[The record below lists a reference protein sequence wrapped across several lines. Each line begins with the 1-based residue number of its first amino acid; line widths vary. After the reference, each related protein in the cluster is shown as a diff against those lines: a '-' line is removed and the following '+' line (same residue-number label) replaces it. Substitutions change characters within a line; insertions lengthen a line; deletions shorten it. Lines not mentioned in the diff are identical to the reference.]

1 MRAARFLANMGRN
14 VRNASFQSVLAV
26 ALQHFWHARYLE
38 AMSSSPWHPLV
49 EPLSLQRDCVHI
61 FRVSLESDDRQLE
74 QFKAL
79 LSPDESARADRFKV
93 AHPRRHFIVCRA
105 VVRQLLGQC
114 VDCDPQQVEFEYGP
128 HGKPALRQPTTV
140 PRIEFSVSHSAD
152 QGLIA
157 IAIDRQIGVDLE
169 EMNPAVRILKLA
181 TRFFSPREATELASL
196 PEADQLAGFYRGW
209 TCKEA
214 YLKATGF
221 GLSFPLNKFS
231 VSLNPRIPTQ
241 LIQVIDQPQEL
252 ARWKLLPLQP
262 KDGFAG
268 AVLFE
273 ASIGDAVELKLWNA
287 R

>member
-1 MRAARFLANMGRN
+1 
-14 VRNASFQSVLAV
+14 
-26 ALQHFWHARYLE
+26 
-38 AMSSSPWHPLV
+38 MSSSPWHPLI
-49 EPLSLQRDCVHI
+49 EPLSLTRDCVHI
-61 FRVSLESDDRQLE
+61 FRVPLESDDRQLD
-74 QFKAL
+74 QFKAV

-93 AHPRRHFIVCRA
+93 PIPRRHFIVCRA

-114 VDCDPQQVEFEYGP
+114 SGCDPRQVEFEYGL
-128 HGKPALRQPTTV
+128 HGKPSMRQPTTG

-157 IAIDRQIGVDLE
+157 IAMDRQIGVDLE

-231 VSLNPRIPTQ
+231 VSLNPRVPTQ
-241 LIQVIDQPQEL
+241 LIEVVDQPQES
-252 ARWKLLPLQP
+252 ARWTLLPLEP
-262 KDGFAG
+262 KVGFAG

-273 ASIGDAVELKLWNA
+273 ASLGDAVELKLWNA